1 MDLSLWKLALRA
13 GPESFN
19 SIPAN
24 FSQKSLPAASNAIAQ
39 PKKQASPS
47 QSGYDPIKAATYL
60 KGHYE
65 PKPIGYCARYV
76 RIAMEAGGANTD
88 GRPNSARYY
97 APTLERI
104 GYEKMDPI
112 PDEYQM
118 GDVMVFDPPYP
129 EKCIHGHIQ
138 MWDGEKWGSDF
149 RQMANDFWPGSGY
162 RKEKPKHEFFRY
174 FTE

>member
-1 MDLSLWKLALRA
+1 MDENLPLWKFSLLAS
-13 GPESFN
+13 PETFDN
-19 SIPAN
+19 IPAALP
-24 FSQKSLPAASNAIAQ
+24 KSRTIPG
-39 PKKQASPS
+39 
-47 QSGYDPIKAATYL
+47 SGYDPIKAAAYL
-60 KGHYE
+60 REHYE
-65 PKPIGYCARYV
+65 EKSVGSCARYV
-76 RIAMEAGGANTD
+76 RLAMESGGANTD

-104 GYEKMDPI
+104 GYTKIDPI
-112 PDEYQM
+112 PEDYQI
-118 GDVMVFDPPYP
+118 GDIMVFDPPYP

-174 FTE
+174 KTEITTTSRNA